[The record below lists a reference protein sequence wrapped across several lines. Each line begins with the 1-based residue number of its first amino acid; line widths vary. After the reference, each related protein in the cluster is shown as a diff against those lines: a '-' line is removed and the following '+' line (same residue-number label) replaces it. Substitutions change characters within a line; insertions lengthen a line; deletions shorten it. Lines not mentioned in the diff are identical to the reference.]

1 MWNIHDKTDPPK
13 ELYYSAKQ
21 WVHSCFEDQE
31 ELQRF
36 YKECISENVPCK
48 PISPKQKMGWPQ
60 LVKPRPHYIVAMPM
74 GRVWGKNGAVISPD
88 NRLIWDASH
97 EIMKEPHEHSLFS
110 HKELPPVHFIP
121 ENLAVLTHMEGFSYY
136 FWMFDVLARIGLLQR
151 NGMQIDK
158 YVLTPMNRS
167 FQEETLTELGVSP
180 EKRMICDNHTHIQAL
195 ELIVTPLV
203 ADTGMTP
210 KWVCDYLR
218 AEFLQKREVKPSR
231 DFKRVYISRADAKR
245 RQVTNELEV
254 MDYLKSRGF
263 ACLLLDGLTVAQQ
276 AQVFSSA
283 DIIVAPHG
291 AGLTNLI
298 FSKPRT
304 KVIELFSPLWVRHT
318 YWWISQHGDLD
329 YDRLVCGRPMLPIT
343 PSASLTEFLR
353 ALEADITVD
362 LKKFKKKLRRVGIT

>member
-1 MWNIHDKTDPPK
+1 MGRMNDKTDPPK

-21 WVHSCFEDQE
+21 WIHSYLENPEEIEQYCKEYHFENIPS
-31 ELQRF
+31 
-36 YKECISENVPCK
+36 KSISR
-48 PISPKQKMGWPQ
+48 KQKMGWPQ
-60 LVKPRPHYIVAMPM
+60 LVEPRPHYIVAMPM
-74 GRVWGKNGAVISPD
+74 GRVWGENGAVISPD
-88 NRLIWDASH
+88 NKLVWDASH

-110 HKELPPVHFIP
+110 QKELPPINFIP

-151 NGMQIDK
+151 NDIQIDK
-158 YVLTPMNRS
+158 YVLAPMKRS
-167 FQEETLTELGVSP
+167 FQEETLTELGVTP
-180 EKRMICDNHTHIQAL
+180 EKRMICDKHTHIQGL

-203 ADTGMTP
+203 ADTGMAP
-210 KWVCDYLR
+210 KWVCDFLK
-218 AEFLQKREVKPSR
+218 AEFLQKREIKPLQ

-276 AQVFSSA
+276 AQIFSSA
-283 DIIVAPHG
+283 EIIIAPHG
-291 AGLTNLI
+291 AGLTNLV
-298 FSKPRT
+298 FSRPRT

-329 YDRLVCGRPMLPIT
+329 YDRLVCGRPMRSIT
-343 PSASLTEFLR
+343 PSSPLTELR
-353 ALEADITVD
+353 SALESDITVD
-362 LKKFKKKLRRVGIT
+362 MKRLKKKLGSAGIT